1 MRKLLAFCI
10 ILISINQLSAQEG
23 VKVFKPF
30 RVDAAL
36 GSANSLSAGTSIGFC
51 LSLEPRYAINDVLHV
66 GLRFEGAA
74 IVKGFYDISSSSQ
87 NISSSASG
95 ISSYLATGDYY
106 FTTNRFRPYAGAGL
120 GIYDIASAAIDIKD
134 VNQNADY
141 SLAVASLS
149 KFGGMLRTGVEFGH
163 GRLEIAY
170 NMIPKTTIQSDQN
183 TTVVIKQSYLSFKLG
198 VAIGG
203 GRYKK

>member
-1 MRKLLAFCI
+1 MRKLLAFFI

-74 IVKGFYDISSSSQ
+74 IVKGFYDNSSSSQ
-87 NISSSASG
+87 NISGSASG

-149 KFGGMLRTGVEFGH
+149 KFESASVSWFTHYAGST
-163 GRLEIAY
+163 
-170 NMIPKTTIQSDQN
+170 
-183 TTVVIKQSYLSFKLG
+183 LSPTAVPPVWGLISCLL
-198 VAIGG
+198 AIVP
-203 GRYKK
+203 RVWQ